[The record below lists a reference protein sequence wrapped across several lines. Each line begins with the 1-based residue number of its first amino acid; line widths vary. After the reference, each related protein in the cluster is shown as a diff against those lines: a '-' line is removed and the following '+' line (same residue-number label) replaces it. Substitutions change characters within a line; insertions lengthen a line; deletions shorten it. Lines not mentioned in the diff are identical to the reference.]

1 MKHINPALYRLH
13 GPMLAPLL
21 MLAAMSIIGVIDNLI
36 AVIARDLGLW
46 QFYFLRGLMA
56 LPCVWVLSRIGLG
69 RWQPARWRAV
79 ALRAVLLSVAM
90 IFYFSALAFMPI
102 AQALAG
108 LFTSPI
114 FILVISTLFMRQRI
128 GVFRI
133 SAVLIGFAGVLCVLQ
148 PDPADF
154 DLLILLPMMGG
165 LFYALAMLA
174 TRSFCGDETAVSL
187 LGGMIIAQILMGAV
201 GLASLAVWPQET
213 APGADGFALR
223 GWIWPVWQVMP
234 LLVIQAVGSVLGVFL
249 ITKAYQ
255 LGEATS
261 VAVFEYSVMIVGP
274 GFAWLA
280 FGQVLN
286 PGQMFGICLII
297 AAGVTIVLRSGT
309 R

>member
-1 MKHINPALYRLH
+1 MKSTYATLSGLQ
-13 GPMLAPLL
+13 GSALAPLL

-36 AVIARDLGLW
+36 AVIARDMGLW

-56 LPCVWVLSRIGLG
+56 LPCVLVLSRIGLG
-69 RWQPARWRAV
+69 RWQPAKWRAV

-90 IFYFSALAFMPI
+90 VFYFSALAFMPI

-108 LFTSPI
+108 LFTAPI
-114 FILVISTLFMRQRI
+114 FILVISTLFLGQRI

-133 SAVLIGFAGVLCVLQ
+133 SAVLVGFVGVLSVLK

-154 DLLILLPMMGG
+154 DILILLPMLGG

-174 TRSFCGDETAVSL
+174 TRGFCADETAVSM
-187 LGGMIIAQILMGAV
+187 LGGMLLAQTLMGAG
-201 GLASLAVWPQET
+201 GLVALTVWPQD
-213 APGADGFALR
+213 AALGGDGFALR
-223 GWIWPVWQVMP
+223 GWIWPIWHVMP

-255 LGEATS
+255 VGEVTS

-274 GFAWLA
+274 GFAWLV
-280 FGQVLN
+280 FGQVLDLS
-286 PGQMFGICLII
+286 QMFGICLII
-297 AAGVTIVLRSGT
+297 AAGVTIVLRT
-309 R
+309 RAT

>member
-1 MKHINPALYRLH
+1 MKNTYPAQSGLS
-13 GPMLAPLL
+13 PATLAPLL

-36 AVIARDLGLW
+36 VLVAGQMGLW
-46 QFYFLRGLMA
+46 QFYLVRGIMA
-56 LPCVWVLSRIGLG
+56 LPCVWVLSRLGLG
-69 RWQPARWRAV
+69 TWRPHDWRAV
-79 ALRAVLLSVAM
+79 AVRSVFVALAM
-90 IFYFSALAFMPI
+90 ICYFSALAFMPI

-133 SAVLIGFAGVLCVLQ
+133 SAVLVGFTGVLFVLQ
-148 PDPADF
+148 PDFSDF
-154 DLLILLPMMGG
+154 DALILLPMAGG
-165 LFYALAMLA
+165 FFYALGMLA
-174 TRSFCGDETAVSL
+174 TRSLCVNETAVSM
-187 LGGMIIAQILMGAV
+187 LGGMLLAQIAMGAA
-201 GLASLAVWPQET
+201 GLVVLALWPQEV
-213 APGADGFALR
+213 AQGADGFLMR
-223 GWIWPVWQVMP
+223 GWVWPFWKVTP

-255 LGEATS
+255 IGEATS

-280 FGQVLN
+280 FGQHVS
-286 PGQMFGICLII
+286 PAQMLGILLII
-297 AAGVTIVLRSGT
+297 GAGITIVMRANA